1 MRDRIRFFIVA
12 TAVFVAACG
21 AGSPPGGTI
30 TNTGVPAIAGKAGS
44 FDVVEIDQAAQRL
57 YVADRTDQG
66 IDVFDTYA
74 APARYLKTIALNAS
88 PNGLA
93 VAPDLQR
100 VFVGTSNGSLVVV
113 DTDPASPTADKVV
126 KVVPTGGKSADL
138 IDYSPAMHTVF
149 VSNGDGGSITSIDAT
164 AGVVKSH
171 FAIGHPLEQPRF
183 NPTDGMLYVTS
194 PDADAVFM
202 VDPGTGVIKS
212 TIKLDKCVPY
222 GLAINPK
229 LDQAVIACRGFVMRQ
244 SLRNTADVE
253 AFGQLTRGDVVSYDA
268 VADRFLVAAPAPAA
282 ASAVGIFGGNPIAY
296 LTSVTTGAGGNSA
309 AYDEANHLVYTP
321 DIRSGRAGLAGFEPP
336 RAGLDVISQLPSLG
350 ALALVLAVV
359 TLLLLWVGRWADP
372 VHRPAPVPATPP
384 PPIAST
390 RERA

>member
-1 MRDRIRFFIVA
+1 MRDRLRFFIVA

-21 AGSPPGGTI
+21 AGSQPGITI
-30 TNTGVPAIAGKAGS
+30 ANTGIPAIAGKAGS

-66 IDVFDTYA
+66 IDVFDTYV

-100 VFVGTSNGSLVVV
+100 VFAGTSNGSLVVV

-126 KVVPTGGKSADL
+126 KVVPTGGKSVDL
-138 IDYSPAMHTVF
+138 IDYSPALHMVF
-149 VSNGDGGSITSIDAT
+149 ASNGDGGSITSIDAT
-164 AGVVKSH
+164 TGVVKSH

-183 NPTDGMLYVTS
+183 NPADGMLYVTS

-229 LDQAVIACRGFVMRQ
+229 LDQAVIACRDFVIRQ

-253 AFGQLTRGDVVSYDA
+253 AFVQVTRGDVVSYDA

-372 VHRPAPVPATPP
+372 VHRPAPVPATTT
-384 PPIAST
+384 SSH
-390 RERA
+390 REHT